1 MNGSLCIPILLF
13 VQIDAT
19 VRKAAQTPRTRDSFF
34 TALSD
39 TTKIPFFAFFRLTKL
54 NVSQKYANAFEKEK
68 VGMVELPYLSEERLQ
83 KMGVPLGPRLRIL
96 QEARISVCKDPIYVV

>member
-1 MNGSLCIPILLF
+1 M
-13 VQIDAT
+13 DAT
-19 VRKAAQTPRTRDSFF
+19 VRKAAQTPRTCDSFF

-39 TTKIPFFAFFRLTKL
+39 TTKISFFVFFRLTKL